1 MFVLDPPYDGVVDLQ
16 DPYGKEW
23 TDDECVWGQEKS
35 NNTERL
41 GCQGQDPWVKKI
53 LTKESG
59 VQQFPPKGQG
69 KGIIDPPSRDR

>member
-1 MFVLDPPYDGVVDLQ
+1 MNEAP
-16 DPYGKEW
+16 
-23 TDDECVWGQEKS
+23 QEKS